1 MSGKAPPASWQKWVT
16 FSKMDSLAD
25 EVLNRLLLHNSSF
38 ILHPSSFLPVP
49 TFIETQFPIAR
60 LSAESYKERK
70 ATNSQTL
77 TGLGR
82 WWGRKPLILV
92 RASILGMLM
101 PASGSA
107 KRDREIFLKI
117 LTMDDTGALARW
129 RAEKRFSVSELGV
142 LATRTEKAE
151 WNELD
156 GDWEAAREEVK
167 RLRLASKTVAKGD
180 REAKERA
187 RAAIDAAVGEA
198 DRCGQDL
205 QAFVGEL
212 QVRCFHRLTYT
223 ERITRCDRPENI
235 EGPTPKAWA
244 DINAHL
250 GTFATSLPELVEQL
264 GRRAFGHTPRVGDAF
279 CGGGSIPFE
288 AARIGCEAFGSDL
301 NPVAGL
307 LTWASLNLVGGG
319 ASLQEEVMRVQ
330 AEALAEADRQVTD
343 WGIEHNER
351 GERAEAFL
359 YCVEVKPEGCEHFI
373 PLAPSWLVGESLRS
387 AIQWERV
394 LGSEQLSPTFI
405 SVSNEELAEW
415 KGDSKRN
422 ITPKNATVVDS
433 RVIDPFN
440 RDRSWSVE
448 SLRGPDGLRRW
459 TSDDIVPRVG
469 DVFQERLY
477 CIRWVKTIIDPDGT
491 VREIRRYA
499 APDEADLRRDA
510 RVLALIR
517 ERFADWQRLGFIP
530 SKPIIS
536 GYNTEQPIRERG
548 WTHWHH
554 LFTPRQLL
562 VNGLLSSCAHRRAE
576 DRSVSGAVLLGVGR
590 LANWNSRLCRWHVR
604 GIAIDKGE
612 DVFSN
617 QALNTLFNFSC
628 RPLNALADTWALFSK
643 LKNIRIPQPNL
654 VESRDARDVRETCDF
669 WITDP
674 PYADA
679 VNYHELGDF
688 FLAWYDKQLVR
699 AFPEWTPDA
708 RAELAVRGDGEDFR
722 RSMVEIYKNLARHMP
737 DNGLQMVQFT
747 HQDPGVWA
755 DLGMI
760 LWAAGLKATA
770 AWTISTE
777 TEAVGIKKGNYVTG
791 TVCLVLR
798 KRVSPDPGFLDEVY
812 PLVEDE
818 VRRQIASMQAL
829 DEDGEPNFND
839 ADYQLA
845 AYAAALKVLTQYAT
859 LDGKDVEHEVFAVR
873 DRNAKSDF
881 QIVIERAIT
890 IACDILIPR
899 GLDASWRELSLV
911 ERYYLR
917 ALDIESRGERRK
929 GMYEELARGF
939 GVTDIRPLLKS
950 DQANG
955 TRMHTPSGFAA
966 TGLTQV
972 SEATTETLPARRG
985 RAATGATHPFA
996 PSALRHLLFAIRE
1009 TTAADNSP
1017 EPGRQY
1023 LRDTFG
1029 QGYWSLRERFVGLL
1043 EWLAALGNAEGMNE
1057 WIADSEAARILAGR
1071 LRNDH
1076 A

>member
-1 MSGKAPPASWQKWVT
+1 M
-16 FSKMDSLAD
+16 
-25 EVLNRLLLHNSSF
+25 
-38 ILHPSSFLPVP
+38 P

-70 ATNSQTL
+70 ANNGQTL
-77 TGLGR
+77 TRLGK

-101 PASGSA
+101 PASGDA
-107 KRDREIFLKI
+107 KKDREIFLQI
-117 LTMDDTGALARW
+117 LTMDDDGVWLRCKPAMQR
-129 RAEKRFSVSELGV
+129 KLG
-142 LATRTEKAE
+142 
-151 WNELD
+151 
-156 GDWEAAREEVK
+156 
-167 RLRLASKTVAKGD
+167 
-180 REAKERA
+180 
-187 RAAIDAAVGEA
+187 RAAFDA
-198 DRCGQDL
+198 
-205 QAFVGEL
+205 
-212 QVRCFHRLTYT
+212 LTYAQ
-223 ERITRCDRPENI
+223 RIAHCDRPENVD
-235 EGPTPKAWA
+235 GPCGEAWA
-244 DINAHL
+244 EINAHL
-250 GTFATSLPELVEQL
+250 GTTAASLPQLVEQL
-264 GRRAFGHTPRVGDAF
+264 GQRAFGHTPRVGDAF

-288 AARIGCEAFGSDL
+288 AARIGCAAFGSDL

-307 LTWASLNLVGGG
+307 LTWASLNLLGGG
-319 ASLQEEVMRVQ
+319 AAVQEEVMRVQ
-330 AEALAEADRQVTD
+330 AEALAEADRQVTA
-343 WGIEHNER
+343 WGIEHNAQ
-351 GERAEAFL
+351 GERADAFL
-359 YCVEVKPEGCEHFI
+359 YCVEVRPEGSDYFI

-387 AIQWERV
+387 LVKWQRVPGSDQLHPEVAI
-394 LGSEQLSPTFI
+394 
-405 SVSNEELAEW
+405 VSAGEVAEY
-415 KGDSKRN
+415 KAGKD
-422 ITPKNATVVDS
+422 ATVASS

-459 TSDDIVPRVG
+459 ANDDLVPQPG

-477 CIRWVKTIIDPDGT
+477 CIRWVKTVFRPDGKSE
-491 VREIRRYA
+491 EIRRYA
-499 APDEADLRRDA
+499 APDEADRQREA
-510 RVLALIR
+510 RTLELLR
-517 ERFADWQRLGFIP
+517 ERFANWQRQGFIP
-530 SKPIIS
+530 SKSIPES
-536 GYNTEQPIRERG
+536 GAETDRLFRERG

-562 VNGLLSSCAHRRAE
+562 LNGLLGSLATERATSR
-576 DRSVSGAVLLGVGR
+576 DVRAGVLLGIGR
-590 LANWNSRLCRWHVR
+590 VANWNSRLCRWHVR

-628 RPLNALADTWALFSK
+628 RPLGYLENAWEIFDCTESFGLNENTA
-643 LKNIRIPQPNL
+643 
-654 VESRDARDVRETCDF
+654 VEVSDARDLRETCDI
-669 WITDP
+669 WLTDP

-688 FLAWYDKQLVR
+688 FLAWYDKQLAS

-737 DNGLQMVQFT
+737 TNGLQMVQFT

-777 TEAVGIKKGNYVTG
+777 TEAVGIKRGNYVTG

-798 KRVSPDPGFLDEVY
+798 KRVSPEPGFLDEVY

-873 DRNAKSDF
+873 ERHTKSDF

-966 TGLTQV
+966 AGLAQV
-972 SEATTETLPARRG
+972 GGEGTTEALPARRG
-985 RAATGATHPFA
+985 RAAAGAAHPFA
-996 PSALRHLLFAIRE
+996 SSPLRHLLFAIRE
-1009 TTAADNSP
+1009 TTASDNSP

-1029 QGYWSLRERFVGLL
+1029 QGYWGQRERFIALL

-1057 WIADSEAARILAGR
+1057 WTADSEAARILAGR
-1071 LRNDH
+1071 LRNDE

>member
-1 MSGKAPPASWQKWVT
+1 M
-16 FSKMDSLAD
+16 L
-25 EVLNRLLLHNSSF
+25 
-38 ILHPSSFLPVP
+38 

-101 PASGSA
+101 PASGNS
-107 KRDREIFLKI
+107 KKDRAIFLKV
-117 LTMDDTGALARW
+117 LTMDDDGTIQRW
-129 RAEKRFSVSELGV
+129 KPNDQFNVSELAQ
-142 LATRTEKAE
+142 LITAKEQEK
-151 WNELD
+151 WDDLKMQV
-156 GDWEAAREEVK
+156 EAAQEKVAA
-167 RLRLASKTVAKGD
+167 LRLAVKKLSKGD
-180 REAKERA
+180 PSVKADARS
-187 RAAIDAAVGEA
+187 RAAAAA
-198 DRCGQDL
+198 DEFEMVVMALR
-205 QAFVGEL
+205 VYREEL
-212 QVRCFHRLTYT
+212 QTRAFQSLPYPDRIARC
-223 ERITRCDRPENI
+223 ERPENI
-235 EGPTPKAWA
+235 DGPTNTAWA
-244 DINAHL
+244 EINAHL
-250 GTFATSLPELVEQL
+250 GTTANSLPELIDQL
-264 GRRAFGHTPRVGDAF
+264 GRRHFGHTPRVGDSF

-307 LTWASLNLVGGG
+307 LTWADLNLLGGG
-319 ASLQEEVMRVQ
+319 KEVQEQISRVQEEVFAAAHRQ
-330 AEALAEADRQVTD
+330 ISDWRIEQNELGEHAEAY
-343 WGIEHNER
+343 
-351 GERAEAFL
+351 L
-359 YCVEVKPEGCEHFI
+359 YCVEVKPEGCDYFI
-373 PLAPSWLVGESLRS
+373 PLAPSWLVGESTKAIVRWRRTIGDQHLHPEVVTGS
-387 AIQWERV
+387 AEDV
-394 LGSEQLSPTFI
+394 KLYKDK
-405 SVSNEELAEW
+405 
-415 KGDSKRN
+415 KG
-422 ITPKNATVVDS
+422 ATVADS
-433 RVIDPFN
+433 RVIDPF
-440 RDRSWSVE
+440 DTARSWSVE
-448 SLRGPDGLRRW
+448 ALRGPEGLRRW
-459 TSDDIVPRVG
+459 TKEDLVPRSD

-477 CIRWVKTIIDPDGT
+477 CIRWVDAQGN
-491 VREIRRYA
+491 RRYA
-499 APDEADLRRDA
+499 APDPADLA
-510 RVLALIR
+510 REIKVLELLR
-517 ERFADWQRLGFIP
+517 ERFAEWQFKGYIP
-530 SKPIIS
+530 SKAMPDA
-536 GYNTEQPIRERG
+536 GDKTDEPIRTRG

-562 VNGLLSSCAHRRAE
+562 VNGLMAKIASESANSKQEIAAFC
-576 DRSVSGAVLLGVGR
+576 LGIGR
-590 LANWNSRLCRWHVR
+590 LANWNARLCRWHVR

-628 RPLNALADTWALFSK
+628 RPLSALNASWHLFNK
-643 LKNIRIPQPNL
+643 INNIAVKGESL
-654 VESRDARDVRETCDF
+654 VQAADARDLGETCDL

-688 FLAWYDKQLVR
+688 FLAWYDKQIPK
-699 AFPEWTPDA
+699 AFPEWSADA

-722 RSMVEIYKNLARHMP
+722 SSMVEIYKNLARHMP
-737 DNGLQMVQFT
+737 DNGLQMVMFT
-747 HQDPGVWA
+747 HQDPAVWA

-777 TEAVGIKKGNYVTG
+777 TEAVGIKKGNYVQG

-798 KRVSPDPGFLDEVY
+798 KRVAHEPGFLDEVY

-818 VRRQIASMQAL
+818 VKRQIQSMLAL

-845 AYAAALKVLTQYAT
+845 AYAAALKVLTQYGT
-859 LDGKDVEHEVFAVR
+859 LDGKDVEREVFAVR
-873 DRNAKSDF
+873 HKNEKSDF
-881 QIVIERAIT
+881 EVVIERALG
-890 IACDILIPR
+890 IACDTLIPR
-899 GLDASWRELSLV
+899 GLDNSWRELSLV

-950 DQANG
+950 DKANG
-955 TRMHTPSGFAA
+955 TRMFTPSGLAA
-966 TGLTQV
+966 SLLAPIQGIEPNV
-972 SEATTETLPARRG
+972 AALPGRRS
-985 RAATGATHPFA
+985 RASTGAPHPFA
-996 PSALRHLLFAIRE
+996 ASPIRHLMFAVRE
-1009 TTAADNSP
+1009 TTATDNSP

-1023 LRDTFG
+1023 LRDSFG
-1029 QGYWSLRERFVGLL
+1029 QGYWGKREGFIALL
-1043 EWLAALGNAEGMNE
+1043 EWFAALGNAKGMNE
-1057 WIADSEAARILAGR
+1057 WIADAEAARILAGR